1 MAIKTINVSM
11 PEEAYDKIK
20 AKAKEDDRSISS
32 WLRIAAEEKLN
43 KEADE
48 ARPGDPCRSGK
59 TNGRSRQW

>member
-48 ARPGDPCRSGK
+48 EG
-59 TNGRSRQW
+59 